1 MANGIYHTVG
11 VTAFPVTPNPEANT
25 FYLGFDLNNSGH
37 LSIQNNAG
45 TVIDLQ
51 SGSSYSDVDAVDA
64 INTAI
69 LASAELVHPSVDDL
83 LYIRD
88 AIANDYKK
96 IKRINLLKQRLNR
109 FFSIGS
115 DFIGTIA
122 GEFTQYISGTGAS
135 VQNGVY
141 GQDAVNNA
149 IGVTQVDTG
158 TTATGRAGLG
168 TVTGALFSPTLSR
181 IKYTGRHALEAISTI
196 TDTFIARIGLGDFF
210 RVGTDGTNGLF
221 FSYTELVNGGRWLAV
236 SRVGGATVNSVDTG
250 VAPDLDYHLFDVIL
264 DENGLQARFYI
275 DDVLVATINTP
286 TLPAISNKMGAGFQ
300 IVKSVGLVQRNLSTD
315 HMLVELER
323 STER

>member
-37 LSIQNNAG
+37 LSIQNSAG

-51 SGSSYSDVDAVDA
+51 SGSSYSDSDAVDA

-83 LYIRD
+83 IYIRD
-88 AIANDYKK
+88 VVNNQYKK
-96 IKRINLLKQRLNR
+96 MKRINLLKQKVDR
-109 FFSIGS
+109 FFSLAS

-135 VQNGVY
+135 VQNGTY
-141 GQDAVNNA
+141 GQDAINNA

-181 IKYTGRHALEAISTI
+181 IKYVARIALEAVSTV
-196 TDTFIARIGLGDFF
+196 TDTFTARIGLGDFYTL
-210 RVGTDGTNGLF
+210 GTDGTNGLF
-221 FSYTELVNGGRWLAV
+221 FSYTDLVNGGRWLAV
-236 SRVGGATVNSVDTG
+236 SRVAGVTVNSVDTG
-250 VAPDLDYHLFDVIL
+250 ISLDLDYHLFEIVL
-264 DENGLQARFYI
+264 DESGQQARYYI
-275 DDVLVATINTP
+275 DDVLVATINAP
-286 TLPAISNKMGAGFQ
+286 TLPAINNKMGAGFQ
-300 IVKSVGLVQRNLSTD
+300 IVKSVGVTQRNMSAD
-315 HMLVELER
+315 HMMVELER
-323 STER
+323 TSGR